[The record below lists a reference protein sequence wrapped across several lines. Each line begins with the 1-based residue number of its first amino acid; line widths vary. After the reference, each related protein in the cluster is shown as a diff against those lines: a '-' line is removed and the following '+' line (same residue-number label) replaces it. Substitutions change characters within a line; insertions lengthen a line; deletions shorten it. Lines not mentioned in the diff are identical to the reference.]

1 MAELNSNAQANDAES
16 PLPLLRETD
25 GRSEFPV
32 ATLGPKLGA
41 AAQALATSVQCPNAI
56 AANAVLA
63 CAAVTVQGFAN
74 VRVDGRET
82 PLSLYILTIASSG
95 ERKTAV
101 DRLATAPIYD
111 HQKLVQA
118 EYNRQMKDHQA
129 QIKSLPKNA
138 VEPSPPIDPTV
149 LVSDFTIDG
158 MIRSLIHG
166 RPSQGIFMSEGG
178 TFFGGYAMGKEQRL
192 RTSTVLSAVY
202 SGEPIS
208 QTRVTGRHSANSRR
222 LSAHIQAQ
230 PEVVSDFVGD
240 EMLQAQGLLQR
251 FLMSEPP
258 SRIGSRLY
266 TSHDISRDPAYQ
278 AYIAQMN
285 ALLELQ
291 LPTDEDGDLIP
302 RTIGLSEAAY
312 KLWISAYNTIEQA
325 SAPGGFLENYQAYAS
340 KLPEQILRIA
350 GVICLFEEPDAI
362 EVSETIMRGAINL
375 AYHYLHEAMHLLVSP
390 ADCSLVRAKE
400 LLEWL
405 KRYPS
410 PMALREIYRNGP
422 KFVRSA
428 AGARELLNLLIEHGW
443 VKCHE
448 DRVTTADGKV
458 SKENYAVVTDV

>member
-1 MAELNSNAQANDAES
+1 MAELNLNAQANDAES

-41 AAQALATSVQCPNAI
+41 AAQALATAVQCPNAI

-74 VRVDGRET
+74 VRVDGRKT

-101 DRLATAPIYD
+101 DRLATAPIYN
-111 HQKLVQA
+111 HQKLIQA
-118 EYNRQMKDHQA
+118 EYNRQMKDYHA

-138 VEPSPPIDPTV
+138 IEPDAPIDPTV
-149 LVSDFTIDG
+149 LISDFTTDA
-158 MIRSLIHG
+158 MIRNLIHG

-192 RTSTVLSAVY
+192 RTSTMLSAVH

-230 PEVVSDFVGD
+230 PEVVRDFVGD

-285 ALLELQ
+285 ALLALQ

-312 KLWISAYNTIEQA
+312 ELWIRAYNDIEQT

-362 EVSETIMRGAINL
+362 EVSETIMRGAISL
-375 AYHYLHEAMHLLVSP
+375 AYYYLHEAMHLLVSP

-405 KRYPS
+405 KRYHS

-428 AGARELLNLLIEHGW
+428 SVARELLDILIEHGW
-443 VKCHE
+443 VKYHE
-448 DRVTTADGKV
+448 GRVTTADGKV

>member
-1 MAELNSNAQANDAES
+1 MAELNPNAQANDAES

-41 AAQALATSVQCPNAI
+41 AAQALATAVQCPNAI

-118 EYNRQMKDHQA
+118 EYNRQMKNYQA

-138 VEPSPPIDPTV
+138 IEPDAPIDPTV
-149 LVSDFTIDG
+149 LISDFTTDA
-158 MIRSLIHG
+158 MIRNLIHG

-192 RTSTVLSAVY
+192 RTSTMLSAVH

-230 PEVVSDFVGD
+230 PEVVRDFVGD

-266 TSHDISRDPAYQ
+266 TRHDISRDPAYQ

-285 ALLELQ
+285 ALLARP

-302 RTIGLSEAAY
+302 RTIELSEAAY
-312 KLWISAYNTIEQA
+312 KLWISAYNDIEQA
-325 SAPGGFLENYQAYAS
+325 SAPDGFLENYQAYAS

-362 EVSETIMRGAINL
+362 EVSETIMRGAIT
-375 AYHYLHEAMHLLVSP
+375 LHITICMKQ
-390 ADCSLVRAKE
+390 CT
-400 LLEWL
+400 
-405 KRYPS
+405 
-410 PMALREIYRNGP
+410 
-422 KFVRSA
+422 
-428 AGARELLNLLIEHGW
+428 
-443 VKCHE
+443 C
-448 DRVTTADGKV
+448 
-458 SKENYAVVTDV
+458 